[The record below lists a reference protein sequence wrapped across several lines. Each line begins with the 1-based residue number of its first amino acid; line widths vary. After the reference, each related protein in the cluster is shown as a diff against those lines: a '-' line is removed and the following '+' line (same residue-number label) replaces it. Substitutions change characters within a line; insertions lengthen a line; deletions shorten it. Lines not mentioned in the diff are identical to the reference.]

1 MIMNKY
7 YLFVALSA
15 FIWGSMGLFVR
26 LISVSGLIVYF
37 FAALISSVLV
47 GFILFKDNML
57 KLKKEYLWILIAM
70 AVFNI
75 INNVS
80 YFYSYNLTTIANATF
95 VHYLA
100 PSLIA
105 LLAPFVL
112 AEKTERRTWLAV
124 ILALIGL
131 FVLVR
136 PNALELGN
144 KNTLGIFLAFISA
157 IGYAFGVM
165 FARKASRYYHP
176 KQILF
181 GQMGFSVLL
190 LSPVILYLKP
200 ILQVS
205 DILPLLTLGA
215 VHQGFAVLLA
225 LYAIR
230 NIPAQKISIITY
242 LEPVSAVIL
251 AMIFLG
257 EIPSIFTLVGGGL
270 ILASCYLTV
279 RK

>member
-1 MIMNKY
+1 MIDKN

-47 GFILFKDNML
+47 GLVLFKDNML
-57 KLKKEYLWILIAM
+57 RLKKEYIWILIAM

-80 YFYSYNLTTIANATF
+80 YFYAYNLTTIANATF

-100 PSLIA
+100 PPLIA
-105 LLAPFVL
+105 FLAPL
-112 AEKTERRTWLAV
+112 ILGDKTDRKTWLAV
-124 ILALIGL
+124 ALALLGL
-131 FVLVR
+131 FILVR
-136 PNALELGN
+136 PTALELSS

-165 FARKASRYYHP
+165 FARKASKYYHP

-205 DILPLLTLGA
+205 DILPLLTLGV

-225 LYAIR
+225 LHAIK

-242 LEPVSAVIL
+242 LEPVSALVL
-251 AMIFLG
+251 AIIFLG
-257 EIPSIFTLVGGGL
+257 EVPSVFTLIGGSL